1 MKNLSSYCGLVD
13 AKIRASDKDLP
24 VQLYNLKSYS
34 KLYFEYPCKISHDS
48 KNILMFYTFKNCN
61 VQIKYLAAQLSP
73 NVVQF
78 FEF

>member
-1 MKNLSSYCGLVD
+1 MKKTTYLV
-13 AKIRASDKDLP
+13 IASTFAYFSDSTF
-24 VQLYNLKSYS
+24 YNIKSYS
-34 KLYFEYPCKISHDS
+34 KAYFEYPCKISHDS
-48 KNILMFYTFKNCN
+48 KNILMLYTFKNCN